1 MKNDVLQPDNSGT
14 SSVRSTLANRLSLI
28 QWGVILTL
36 FILGLG
42 IRLYDLNDQPLD
54 FHPTRQLRGAIIAR
68 GMYYKLLP
76 SADPETRQLAISFW
90 NSTGQYEP
98 SILEQIVAYTYLVMG
113 EENLWV
119 SRIYTILF
127 WTIGGITL
135 FALAQRM
142 LANAPI
148 KGTANK
154 SAFGPLGA
162 ALVAAGYYIILPF
175 GVQASRSFQPDP
187 GMVMWIVLSIYSLY
201 RWSEK
206 QSWRWAV
213 VTGIL
218 AGLAVLVKVVA
229 AYIVAG
235 AAVAMVLH
243 TLGIKRFWRNLQV
256 WCMALLMVAPSAI
269 YYISKQGRASAY
281 FSSWTI
287 ALSHLL
293 LDPSFYVR
301 WFSFISSLMGLTVII
316 LSLIG
321 VLISRPRNRALLL
334 GLWIG
339 YAIYGLFLPYQMY
352 THNYYHLQLIPIL
365 ALSLVPV
372 AQIILEKVGQQE
384 KIWQALF
391 IGVALIGT
399 GFPSWVAITAQSRED
414 YRIQPA
420 YWQEIAAKL
429 PTDGKILALTQDYG
443 YRLMY
448 YGWRKV
454 TLWPTRGEK
463 NLAALRGKSK
473 EFNDFFAKRTE
484 DKSYF
489 LITAFGQFKD
499 QPDLR
504 QTLYDGYPLIA
515 EGDGY
520 LIFDLATPSS
530 P

>member
-1 MKNDVLQPDNSGT
+1 MENDVLQPNNSEA
-14 SSVRSTLANRLSLI
+14 SSVRSTLANRPSFI
-28 QWGVILTL
+28 QWGMILTV

-42 IRLYDLNDQPLD
+42 IRLYDLTDQPLD
-54 FHPTRQLRGAIIAR
+54 FHATRQLRGAIIAR

-76 SADPETRQLAISFW
+76 SADPETRHLAISFW

-98 SILEQIVAYTYLVMG
+98 SILEQIVSYTYLLMG
-113 EENLWV
+113 GENLWV

-127 WTIGGITL
+127 WIIGGITL
-135 FALAQRM
+135 LPLAWRM
-142 LANAPI
+142 MANAPTSA
-148 KGTANK
+148 TANK

-162 ALVAAGYYIILPF
+162 ALVATGYYLILPF

-187 GMVMWIVLSIYSLY
+187 GMVMGIVLSIYSLY

-206 QSWRWAV
+206 QSWRWV
-213 VTGIL
+213 VLTGIL

-235 AAVAMVLH
+235 AAAAMVLH
-243 TLGIKRFWRNLQV
+243 ILGIRRFWRNPQV
-256 WCMALLMVAPSAI
+256 WCMALLMIAPSAI
-269 YYISKQGRASAY
+269 FYINRPGRAYAY

-287 ALSHLL
+287 SLSYLL

-316 LSLIG
+316 ISLIG

-339 YAIYGLFLPYQMY
+339 YAIYGLTLPYQMY

-365 ALSLVPV
+365 ALSLAPV
-372 AQIILEKVGQQE
+372 AQAILAKVGQQE
-384 KIWQALF
+384 KIWQVLF
-391 IGVALIGT
+391 FGVVLVGFA
-399 GFPSWVAITAQSRED
+399 FPSWVALTVQSRED
-414 YRIQPA
+414 YRNEPA
-420 YWQEIAAKL
+420 YWQEIASNL
-429 PTDGKILALTQDYG
+429 PTDGKILALTQTYG

-463 NLAALRGKSK
+463 NLAELRGKSK
-473 EFNDFFAKRTE
+473 EFDELFAKRTQ
-484 DKSYF
+484 DKNYF

-520 LIFDLATPSS
+520 LIFDLARPLTP
-530 P
+530 